1 MPSGLSAML
10 PLTVSETFGAY
21 NLNTNFAQ
29 LATQNLKML
38 LLTNPGERI
47 MNPQF
52 GVGIRRFFF
61 EANDPSTYNQI
72 SERILSQ
79 VGTYMKFL
87 RVDDIMYNYVENNP
101 DLYPHTVSI
110 TIQYTII
117 PLQISTS
124 VLIPVNNN

>member
-10 PLTVSETFGAY
+10 PLTVSEVFGAY
-21 NLNTNFAQ
+21 DLNTNFAQ

-61 EANDPSTYNQI
+61 EANDPSVYNQI
-72 SERILSQ
+72 SERIFSQ

-87 RVDDIMYNYVENNP
+87 RIDDIVYNYVENNP

>member
-1 MPSGLSAML
+1 MSSGLSVML
-10 PLTVSETFGAY
+10 PLTVSEVFGAY

-61 EANDPSTYNQI
+61 EANDHSTYNQI
-72 SERILSQ
+72 TERIFSQ

-87 RVDDIMYNYVENNP
+87 RVDDISYNYVEDNP
-101 DLYPHTVSI
+101 DLYPHVVAI
-110 TIQYTII
+110 TLQYTII

-124 VLIPVNNN
+124 VLIPVNSN

>member
-1 MPSGLSAML
+1 MPSGLSVML

-61 EANDPSTYNQI
+61 EANDQSTYNRI
-72 SERILSQ
+72 TERILSQ
-79 VGTYMKFL
+79 VATYMKFL
-87 RVDDIMYNYVENNP
+87 RIDDVTYNYVENNP
-101 DLYPHTVSI
+101 DLYPHTVSM

-117 PLQISTS
+117 PLQVSTS
-124 VLIPVNNN
+124 ILIPVNNN

>member
-1 MPSGLSAML
+1 MSSGLSAML
-10 PLTVSETFGAY
+10 PLTLSETFGAY

-52 GVGIRRFFF
+52 GVGLRRFFF
-61 EANDPSTYNQI
+61 EANDTSTYNQI
-72 SERILSQ
+72 SERIISQ
-79 VGTYMKFL
+79 VGIYLKFV
-87 RVDDIMYNYVENNP
+87 RVDNITYNYVEDNP
-101 DLYPHTVSI
+101 DLYPHVVSI
-110 TIQYTII
+110 TLQYTII

-124 VLIPVNNN
+124 VLIPVNDN

>member
-1 MPSGLSAML
+1 
-10 PLTVSETFGAY
+10 
-21 NLNTNFAQ
+21 
-29 LATQNLKML
+29 
-38 LLTNPGERI
+38 
-47 MNPQF
+47 MNPDF

-61 EANDPSTYNQI
+61 EANDSSTYNLI

-79 VGTYMKFL
+79 VATYMKFL
-87 RVDDIMYNYVENNP
+87 RIDDIVYNYVENNP

-110 TIQYTII
+110 TVQYTII

>member
-1 MPSGLSAML
+1 MPSGLSVML

-52 GVGIRRFFF
+52 GVGIPRFFF
-61 EANDPSTYNQI
+61 EANDPSTYNRI
-72 SERILSQ
+72 TERILSQ
-79 VGTYMKFL
+79 VATYMKFL
-87 RVDDIMYNYVENNP
+87 RIDDVTYNYVENNP
-101 DLYPHTVSI
+101 DLYPHTVSM

-117 PLQISTS
+117 PLQVSTS
-124 VLIPVNNN
+124 ILIPVNNN

>member
-1 MPSGLSAML
+1 MSSGLSAML
-10 PLTVSETFGAY
+10 PLTISETFGAY

-47 MNPQF
+47 MIPQF
-52 GVGIRRFFF
+52 GVGLQRFFF
-61 EANDPSTYNQI
+61 EANDTSTYNQI
-72 SERILSQ
+72 SERIISQ
-79 VGTYMKFL
+79 VGIYLKFV
-87 RVDDIMYNYVENNP
+87 RVDNITYNYVEDNP
-101 DLYPHTVSI
+101 DLYPHVVSI
-110 TIQYTII
+110 TLQYTII

>member
-1 MPSGLSAML
+1 MSSGLSAML
-10 PLTVSETFGAY
+10 PLTISETFGAY

-52 GVGIRRFFF
+52 GVGLQRFFF
-61 EANDPSTYNQI
+61 EANDTSTYNQI
-72 SERILSQ
+72 SERIISQ
-79 VGTYMKFL
+79 VGIYLKFV
-87 RVDDIMYNYVENNP
+87 RVDNITYNYVEDNP
-101 DLYPHTVSI
+101 DLYPHVVSI
-110 TIQYTII
+110 TLQYTII